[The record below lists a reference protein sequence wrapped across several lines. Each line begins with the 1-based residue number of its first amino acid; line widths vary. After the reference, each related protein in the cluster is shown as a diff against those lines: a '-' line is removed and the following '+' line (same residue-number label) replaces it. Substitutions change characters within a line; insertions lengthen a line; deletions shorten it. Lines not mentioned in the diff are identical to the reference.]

1 MPPLVIV
8 EAPPR
13 LDAASSPAFEVFVS
27 GLVRAGAERL
37 VIDLSTAGYLGS
49 AGVRAL
55 LLIARTLGGQNGRLA
70 LMGARPAVVEVLRIC
85 GLAEQF
91 IQVEIIEAARQ
102 RI

>member
-1 MPPLVIV
+1 MPPIVTV

-13 LDAASSPAFEVFVS
+13 LDAASSAGFEAFVS

-37 VIDLSTAGYLGS
+37 VLDLSPVGYLGS

-55 LLIARTLGGQNGRLA
+55 LLISRALGANNGRLA
-70 LMGARPAVVEVLRIC
+70 LMGARPAVAEVLRIC

-91 IQVEIIEAARQ
+91 IQVEMIEEARQ